1 MIKHGTP
8 DWGGAM
14 NQGNAEIQERI
25 LDNDGKLPIASQREM
40 YFKILTY
47 KTDEA
52 QKRGE
57 QVVDFVPLK
66 DIMNDL
72 QTWRGQEIKTHYT
85 PTEHISV
92 PQRQTVATAAPNVK
106 SKEVE
111 L

>member
-1 MIKHGTP
+1 
-8 DWGGAM
+8 M

-25 LDNDGKLPIASQREM
+25 KDNDGKLPIAEQREM

-47 KTDEA
+47 KTDKA

-72 QTWRGQEIKTHYT
+72 QTWRAQEIKIQYT
-85 PTEHISV
+85 PTEHISS
-92 PQRQTVATAAPNVK
+92 PQRQTVATVTPNVK
-106 SKEVE
+106 SAGVE
-111 L
+111 F